1 MTKKRTIK
9 KGQHFSHLHLLID
22 IGSMRRNQIFTQN
35 KKDWATSL
43 FVTMKLFNAILAITF
58 SVNKD

>member
-1 MTKKRTIK
+1 MTKKRKIK
-9 KGQHFSHLHLLID
+9 IRQQFSHLQLLID